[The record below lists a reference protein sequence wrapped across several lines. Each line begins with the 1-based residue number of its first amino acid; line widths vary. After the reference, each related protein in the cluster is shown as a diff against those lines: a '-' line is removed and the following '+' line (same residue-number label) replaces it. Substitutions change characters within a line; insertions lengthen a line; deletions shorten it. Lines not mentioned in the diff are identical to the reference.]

1 VDDQSLDGKRLAFE
15 ERKWDADSKLRELEV
30 AAKQRESSWTGRLFS
45 PLTTTLMAGILTIAG
60 TATATLLQGWST
72 LQLETKKYESSKM
85 LETEKQQHEL
95 ILKMASVGDIEQ
107 ARKNVRFL
115 AETGLITDVEL
126 AKKILASKETPVLPR
141 PSGLPNSPVVL
152 PMPVAPEELLR
163 RMSPEAINMVINF
176 EVKGRD
182 GYEARFKNPVWV
194 GFAGGVTIG
203 IGYDLGS
210 ITEDVFRRDWGSHL
224 TSTELDQLASM
235 VGLRGS
241 AAKAAVAK
249 VSEITV
255 RWEGA
260 LAVFTN
266 SVLPR
271 YATIIDA
278 QLPNAK
284 ELPADSYGALVSLV
298 YNRGAAFNAT
308 GSRHDEMR
316 NIRDL
321 IDKRDFASISAQIR
335 SMKRLWPDTPLAV
348 RREREALLFEK
359 GFAPDD
365 AQVRGLDPSPI
376 ATP

>member
-1 VDDQSLDGKRLAFE
+1 
-15 ERKWDADSKLRELEV
+15 
-30 AAKQRESSWTGRLFS
+30 
-45 PLTTTLMAGILTIAG
+45 
-60 TATATLLQGWST
+60 
-72 LQLETKKYESSKM
+72 
-85 LETEKQQHEL
+85 
-95 ILKMASVGDIEQ
+95 MASVGDIEQ

-141 PSGLPNSPVVL
+141 PSGLPNSPAVL
-152 PMPVAPEELLR
+152 PVPVMPEELLR
-163 RMSPEAINMVINF
+163 RMSPEAINMIVNF
-176 EVKGRD
+176 EVNGRD
-182 GYEARFKNPVWV
+182 GFEARFKNPVWV
-194 GFAGGVTIG
+194 GGPGGVTIG

-210 ITEDVFRRDWGSHL
+210 IAEDGFRRDWGSRL
-224 TSTELDQLASM
+224 TSTELDQLALM

-241 AAKAAVAK
+241 AAKTAVAR

-255 RWEGA
+255 RWEDA

-271 YATIIDA
+271 YATIVDA

-284 ELPADSYGALVSLV
+284 ELPPDSYGALVSLV
-298 YNRGAAFNAT
+298 YNRGASFNLT
-308 GSRHDEMR
+308 GSRYDEMR

-335 SMKRLWPDTPLAV
+335 SMKRLWPDTPLSV

-365 AQVRGLDPSPI
+365 AQIRGFDPQ
-376 ATP
+376 